1 MIIGAIQRALKYPME
16 TISGVSL
23 LAFGCYLTIVLSN
36 QTTTL
41 PEIVLSAGTS
51 NRQILMKQVIVT
63 LPEAYELIAER
74 GVLSK
79 PVVDALGG
87 LEESLSGLT
96 VIGELGNEMMYKDL
110 CWKQDDEC
118 LYLSPFKIFGDK
130 DIDPLDQV
138 DSALTQPNANYLDH
152 CFEGLKKRDS
162 RVVGAK
168 SMVFTLF
175 FNATT
180 PYQQQLVSIWEK
192 RLGGMNLNS
201 FYNHDLSLHF
211 QSITP
216 DGKVAYDVVDNWK
229 QFKRLFQTSH
239 QPDFIMIGVATL
251 LMQATLLNLIMNMR
265 TLGSKFTLAF
275 AVFINSTFAFVLG
288 LVLTRLTGVTL
299 SHLELIQAI
308 PFFVVAIGFEKP
320 FLLTKAIYESVASQ
334 GKGSLREKVWSGVQN
349 VGPSIATDYGIESLV
364 LFVSGLFS
372 SSAINRFCVLAGFVV
387 LLDGVLLFSFY
398 MAVLILKL
406 ELRRLYLVESAEK
419 EDSKQVVAM
428 PKDLKQKTSKY
439 LARAKLLG
447 ILTFLT
453 GHAVTASGRLYSF
466 KSLYDFKPSI
476 LEQRDGL
483 VPLSQ
488 FLDLNDQLKIS
499 IQIARSHILH
509 PTWVPQE
516 MNSVPINNYS
526 IITPESML
534 VFCSFIAFLAAVVGM
549 KYSPSLKKVQEQK
562 VAEPVPEKKE
572 ERVMPRVDSG
582 VDVNDPEMTQLIAQ
596 WKSKGIESL
605 SDQDIVK
612 LVDGGQI
619 APYALEKTLGD
630 YTRAVCIRRIL
641 VSRKTKSDLTTSQ
654 LPVLHYDY
662 KQVFG
667 VCCENVIGYIP
678 IPVGVA
684 GPMTIDGQVF
694 QIPMATTEGC
704 LVASTSRGCKAISL
718 GGGAKT
724 ELTNDGMT
732 RGPVVSLPSVR
743 QSAAM
748 ARWIE
753 KEGGF
758 EYLKS
763 EFESTSRFAKLS
775 KIKCGLAG
783 KLLFLRFVTR
793 TGDAM
798 GMNMISKG
806 TEKALAGRMSSRSSP
821 RTISR
826 HANHLYFRKL
836 LYRQETCCN

>member
-1 MIIGAIQRALKYPME
+1 MIIGGIQRALKYPME
-16 TISGVSL
+16 TISGISL

-36 QTTTL
+36 QSTTL
-41 PEIVLSAGTS
+41 PEVVLSAGTN
-51 NRQILMKQVIVT
+51 NRQILMKQIIVT
-63 LPEAYELIAER
+63 LPEAYELISER
-74 GVLSK
+74 GVLAK
-79 PVVDALGG
+79 PVVEALGE

-96 VIGELGNEMMYKDL
+96 VVGEVGNEIAYNDL
-110 CWKQDDEC
+110 CWKHDDEC
-118 LYLSPFKIFGDK
+118 LYLSPFGIFHDN

-138 DSALTQPNANYLDH
+138 DSALTLPNSEYLDH
-152 CFEGLKKRDS
+152 CFEGLERRDGKII
-162 RVVGAK
+162 GAK
-168 SMVFTLF
+168 SLVFSLF

-180 PYQQQLVSIWEK
+180 PYQQQLISIWEK
-192 RLGGMNLNS
+192 RLGGLNLAS
-201 FYNHDLSLHF
+201 FYKHDLSLHF
-211 QSITP
+211 QSVAP
-216 DGKVAYDVVDNWK
+216 DGKVAYDFVDNWN

-239 QPDFIMIGVATL
+239 QPDLIMIGVATL

-275 AVFINSTFAFVLG
+275 TVFINSTFAFVLG
-288 LVLTRLTGVTL
+288 LFLTRMTGVTL

-320 FLLTKAIYESVASQ
+320 FLLTKAVYESVANQ
-334 GKGSLREKVWSGVQN
+334 EKKSLREKVWTGVQN
-349 VGPSIATDYGIESLV
+349 VGPSIAVDYGMESLV

-372 SSAINRFCVLAGFVV
+372 SSAINRFCVLAGFIV

-398 MAVLILKL
+398 LSVLILKL
-406 ELRRLYLVESAEK
+406 ELRRLYLVESTEK
-419 EDSKQVVAM
+419 QGEKQVVTV
-428 PKDLKQKTSKY
+428 PKDLKRQTSKY
-439 LARAKLLG
+439 VARAKLLG

-476 LEQRDGL
+476 LEQTDGL

-488 FLDLNDQLKIS
+488 LLDFDHQFKIS
-499 IQIARSHILH
+499 VQIARSHILH
-509 PTWVPQE
+509 PSWVPQE

-534 VFCSFIAFLAAVVGM
+534 VFCSFIAFLAAVGGM
-549 KYSPSLKKVQEQK
+549 MYSQSLKKAQDQK
-562 VAEPVPEKKE
+562 TTEPLPEKKE
-572 ERVMPRVDSG
+572 EKVMPRVDSG
-582 VDVNDPEMTQLIAQ
+582 VDVNDPEVTQLIGQ
-596 WKSKGIESL
+596 WKSKGIETL
-605 SDQDIVK
+605 SDQEIVT
-612 LVDGGQI
+612 LVDCGQI

-718 GGGAKT
+718 GGGART

-732 RGPVVSLPSVR
+732 RGPVISLPSVR

-748 ARWIE
+748 TRWIE

-763 EFESTSRFAKLS
+763 EFESTSRFAKLT

-783 KLLFLRFVTR
+783 KLLFLRFVTK

-806 TEKALAGRMSSRSSP
+806 TEKALAGRSYS
-821 RTISR
+821 
-826 HANHLYFRKL
+826 L
-836 LYRQETCCN
+836 